1 MLWLECITFYLSIFF
16 RYMITLGITLFVV
29 FQDVSGQV
37 ILITGGGGGVGA
49 HLARNFGHLK
59 SKVIIWDVN
68 TDGRFHL
75 IYNPMMKL
83 TYPVSIRI
91 DRVHL

>member
-1 MLWLECITFYLSIFF
+1 
-16 RYMITLGITLFVV
+16 MITLGITLFVV

-68 TDGRFHL
+68 TDGRYHL